1 MAGRVNVKDWLKP
14 DSLILLEGWAKDGL
28 TMDQIAERIKI
39 SRRTLYNWQ
48 EKHVPILHALRAG
61 KEVAD
66 YEVSNS
72 LHKRATGY
80 SYDENTYERVT
91 MGREEYDEI
100 LEVELAIWDEK
111 NSKASRNERDLF
123 ILSVPRT
130 KLIVTK
136 RVTKHVPP
144 DTRAAMFWLTNRRSD
159 AFKSESRIEH
169 SGQIDTTSLP
179 ANLSLEDL
187 QKLAQLA
194 PGDDDE

>member
-1 MAGRVNVKDWLKP
+1 MAGRESAKKWLEP
-14 DSLILLEGWAKDGL
+14 DKLILLKGWAKDGL
-28 TMDQIAERIKI
+28 TMDQLAERIGI

-100 LEVELAIWDEK
+100 VEAELAIWNKK
-111 NSKASRNERDLF
+111 NPKASRDERDRF
-123 ILSVPRT
+123 ILSIPRT

-144 DTRAAMFWLTNRRSD
+144 DTRAAMFWLTNRRPD
-159 AFKSESRIEH
+159 AWKSESRIEH
-169 SGQIDTTSLP
+169 SGKIDTTSLP

-187 QKLAQLA
+187 QKLAQLD

>member
-28 TMDQIAERIKI
+28 TMDEIAAKVKI

-80 SYDENTYERVT
+80 NYDENTYERVT
-91 MGREEYDEI
+91 MGREEYDEVVEI
-100 LEVELAIWDEK
+100 ELEIWNKK
-111 NSKASRNERDLF
+111 NPKATREERDLF
-123 ILSVPRT
+123 ILSIPRT

-144 DTRAAMFWLTNRRSD
+144 DTRAAMFWLTNRRPD
-159 AFKSESRIEH
+159 VFKSESKIEH
-169 SGQIDTTSLP
+169 SGNINTNTLP
-179 ANLSLEDL
+179 PNLSLEDL
-187 QKLAQLA
+187 QKLAQLD